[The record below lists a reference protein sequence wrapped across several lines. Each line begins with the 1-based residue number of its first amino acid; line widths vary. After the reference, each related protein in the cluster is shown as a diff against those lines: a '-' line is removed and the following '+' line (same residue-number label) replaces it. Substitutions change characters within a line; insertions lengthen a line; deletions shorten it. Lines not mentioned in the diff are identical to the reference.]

1 MLRSCPY
8 CGRVHDSRHD
18 CGKRPVKRFRRTE
31 TERIR
36 YTSAMARKSAEIKE
50 RSHYLCAVCLDAGV
64 LTYDGLETHH
74 IRKLRERPDL
84 ALVDGNLICLCGN
97 CHERAER
104 GDISAER
111 LERLAAERDR
121 VPPGG

>member
-1 MLRSCPY
+1 M
-8 CGRVHDSRHD
+8 
-18 CGKRPVKRFRRTE
+18 
-31 TERIR
+31 
-36 YTSAMARKSAEIKE
+36 M
-50 RSHYLCAVCLDAGV
+50 
-64 LTYDGLETHH
+64 GLETHH

-84 ALVDGNLICLCGN
+84 ALADGNLICLCGS